1 MRREHVFAVTS
12 AKQERSRVS
21 SPSAAGVRQR
31 DGQEGV
37 RREGCEPQAGTFRGE
52 HPRSTTLFQTV
63 WQTSEVEKDRVKR
76 APSVWFKP
84 SLCTCPIA
92 ESEQYGCQW
101 HPLQRILVGLK
112 AS

>member
-1 MRREHVFAVTS
+1 MCLRSPQLSRSGAESQVPAPREFGRGA
-12 AKQERSRVS
+12 
-21 SPSAAGVRQR
+21 
-31 DGQEGV
+31 V
-37 RREGCEPQAGTFRGE
+37 RRECAGKGVSRRLERLEESIRAAQHCSKLSGRLRRWRKT
-52 HPRSTTLFQTV
+52 
-63 WQTSEVEKDRVKR
+63 VKR